1 MIKRLVKKKI
11 GGQKNKASK
20 VLAIPPNSLDFKQLP
35 KSSLVDNN
43 LLRFR
48 KVRQTKGTP
57 RGLWTSSP
65 TNQSMSELMA
75 FSFKKEPKEKKK
87 LTSIPTYLTVENMC
101 QIILAKID
109 EMIYVEKVSERL
121 SFKL

>member
-1 MIKRLVKKKI
+1 MSEGLIGIPKKAFVYGSPSRNEGHSKKKKSLPYQSGTQMIKRLVKKKI

-48 KVRQTKGTP
+48 KVRQTKGSP
-57 RGLWTSSP
+57 RDFGRRRL
-65 TNQSMSELMA
+65 
-75 FSFKKEPKEKKK
+75 
-87 LTSIPTYLTVENMC
+87 
-101 QIILAKID
+101 QIKACR
-109 EMIYVEKVSERL
+109 S
-121 SFKL
+121 